1 MRVPATDEGVM
12 ISAPPKPDEDTLRT
26 RHTLLARLKNWD
38 DAESWREFF
47 DIYWRLIFNFARKA
61 GLGDADAQDFVQD
74 VMLSLA
80 KKMPGFRYDP
90 ARGKFK
96 AFLMVVVRSR
106 LVEFWRRGASKR
118 AHMVPLDDTTP
129 EPCGEPDLEAIWD
142 GEWRGAV
149 LEAALSRVRAQVSA
163 RQFMIF
169 DLAVVQGLDA
179 AAIRRSLQVSAPTIY
194 MAKLRVRRLVE
205 KELKRIESEG

>member
-1 MRVPATDEGVM
+1 MT
-12 ISAPPKPDEDTLRT
+12 DEDTLRT
-26 RHTLLARLKNWD
+26 RRTLLSRLKNWD

-47 DIYWRLIFNFARKA
+47 DMYWRLIFNFARKA

-106 LVEFWRRGASKR
+106 LADFWRRGAAKR
-118 AHMVPLDDTTP
+118 ERTVPLDDTTP
-129 EPCGEPDLEAIWD
+129 EPPAEAELDPLWD
-142 GEWRGAV
+142 EEWRSV
-149 LEAALSRVRAQVSA
+149 MIEAALVRVRALVSA
-163 RQFMIF
+163 RQFMLF
-169 DLAVVQGLDA
+169 ELAVVQGLAVAD
-179 AAIRRSLQVSAPTIY
+179 IRRSLKVSAPQIY

-205 KELKRIESEG
+205 KELRRIEREG

>member
-1 MRVPATDEGVM
+1 MTF
-12 ISAPPKPDEDTLRT
+12 APPMTDEDTLRT
-26 RHTLLARLKNWD
+26 RRTLLSRLKNWD

-47 DIYWRLIFNFARKA
+47 DMYWRLIFNFARKA

-96 AFLMVVVRSR
+96 GFLMVVVRSR
-106 LVEFWRRGASKR
+106 LADFWRRGAAKR
-118 AHMVPLDDTTP
+118 ERTVPLDDTTP
-129 EPCGEPDLEAIWD
+129 EPSAETELDPLWD
-142 GEWRGAV
+142 EEWRSV
-149 LEAALSRVRAQVSA
+149 MIEAALVRVRGLVSA
-163 RQFMIF
+163 RQFMLF
-169 DLAVVQGLDA
+169 ELAVVQGLAIAD
-179 AAIRRSLQVSAPTIY
+179 IRRSLKVSAPQIY

-205 KELKRIESEG
+205 KELRRIEREG